1 MFIKQTKHMTHPL
14 TDQKCEL
21 LSRQP
26 WLDPDVDVES
36 TIHDMR
42 VAADWQLEQVVEWL
56 QSNLWLF
63 DDDTGPLYIKED
75 CLSDKVIDEDKVIND
90 LRKAMRPQEDN

>member
-1 MFIKQTKHMTHPL
+1 MNHPL
-14 TDQKCEL
+14 TKEMMN
-21 LSRQP
+21 
-26 WLDPDVDVES
+26 E
-36 TIHDMR
+36 IHGNRPGYSNPYDEEDMQ
-42 VAADWQLEQVVEWL
+42 AAANWQLEQVVEWL

-90 LRKAMRPQEDN
+90 LRKAMRPQQQENN